1 MKHLDFIEEKNLDV
15 TKETVLPEN
24 VTSLS
29 NADLNKR
36 RKEISD
42 TNPSIQSALILET
55 PHMYFSDSESKL
67 QVTDK
72 SEEEQIEMV
81 AVKGYSKTDT
91 DSSMERVSPSTCY
104 SENNQEDCDLA
115 NTEPLQNEKPSPGE
129 IVEERATVK
138 KKAFGKQKSKSTLE
152 KFPRHELS
160 NFVGDWPVDKTIGQR
175 TKRNRKT
182 EKTSSVQN
190 DKKYNYPQ
198 SHKVLVNSLSVNI
211 DCVQQRG
218 SPHES
223 VEDGRKSQCD
233 DASEP
238 LSSYKYDAYKNIE
251 KNSFDIVG
259 DWPSFDS
266 LAQREHRSRLPKTGF
281 SEPNLEI
288 GTNGKMNEI
297 SLSTAHEACWGTSPQ
312 KLKTLSSSNLGSSEM
327 LPSEMTCESQTCLS
341 TKSHGQHTS
350 LPLTFTN
357 SAPTI
362 SGVVEPETL
371 AECQEHMPKRD
382 PGKEVGMCTQTEP
395 QDFALLWKIEKN
407 KISISD
413 SIKVL
418 TGRLDGFKPKVS
430 SINTKSDVQEAIPYR
445 VMYDKSTFVEESELT
460 SADESE
466 NLNILCKLFGSFS
479 LEALKDLYERC
490 NKDIIWATSLLLDSE
505 TKLCEDTEFENFQKS
520 CDGSQ
525 IGPFSLGLNLKEII
539 SQRGTLENSNSPVP
553 EFSHGIGI
561 GNANSQSA
569 CDAERG
575 NSEQTEIRAVTPENH
590 ESMASILPSAAVS
603 LKNNDDVLPN
613 SQAELLYSS
622 KQSFP
627 GIPKATTT
635 DMSETEKNLVV
646 TEAGDNIHSPSHFS
660 DIFNFVSSTSN
671 LEFNEEIYFADS
683 LEIKRNE
690 KFPKDYVKFSDAEE
704 FMNEDE
710 KEMEEILM
718 AGSSLSA
725 GVSEEDNTEILN
737 PTPAMAKSLTI
748 DCLELALPPE
758 LAFQLNEL
766 FGPVGIDSGEEK
778 VNDHVCVF
786 V

>member
-1 MKHLDFIEEKNLDV
+1 M
-15 TKETVLPEN
+15 
-24 VTSLS
+24 
-29 NADLNKR
+29 
-36 RKEISD
+36 
-42 TNPSIQSALILET
+42 
-55 PHMYFSDSESKL
+55 
-67 QVTDK
+67 
-72 SEEEQIEMV
+72 
-81 AVKGYSKTDT
+81 
-91 DSSMERVSPSTCY
+91 
-104 SENNQEDCDLA
+104 
-115 NTEPLQNEKPSPGE
+115 
-129 IVEERATVK
+129 
-138 KKAFGKQKSKSTLE
+138 
-152 KFPRHELS
+152 
-160 NFVGDWPVDKTIGQR
+160 
-175 TKRNRKT
+175 
-182 EKTSSVQN
+182 
-190 DKKYNYPQ
+190 
-198 SHKVLVNSLSVNI
+198 
-211 DCVQQRG
+211 
-218 SPHES
+218 
-223 VEDGRKSQCD
+223 
-233 DASEP
+233 
-238 LSSYKYDAYKNIE
+238 
-251 KNSFDIVG
+251 
-259 DWPSFDS
+259 
-266 LAQREHRSRLPKTGF
+266 PKTGF

-297 SLSTAHEACWGTSPQ
+297 SLSTAHEACWGISPQ
-312 KLKTLSSSNLGSSEM
+312 KLKTSSSSNLGSSEM

-430 SINTKSDVQEAIPYR
+430 NINTKSGVQEAIPYR

-561 GNANSQSA
+561 SNANSQSA

-575 NSEQTEIRAVTPENH
+575 NSEQTEMRAVTPENH
-590 ESMASILPSAAVS
+590 ESMTSILPSAAVS

-766 FGPVGIDSGEEK
+766 FLYKWTVPV
-778 VNDHVCVF
+778 
-786 V
+786 